1 MRLPKLHQGGFGPFS
16 KRLIK
21 QLETIEDKK
30 LQTRYALFFHIIVNS
45 YSEDDDGKVLIKHST
60 ESMDII
66 LGKFRVNETAE
77 IYTAN
82 GETRTNT
89 KSITH
94 RNREEFFKSF
104 CWCLSDKTKNPMK
117 PRRFIDLDRTRGD
130 YNFAIPC
137 KLTYDTIEARIKHSN
152 KKWVNTEGLSLNTEG
167 ITDRQELRWAAAINQ
182 NTDKMCGNSHSRW
195 WQNAGSYIP
204 KEWFS
209 KFNEKMVEIDIKSA
223 QAHLLPLAL
232 FSIDGKTVSEEYAE
246 IIIEAV
252 NAKCSKKFTKEM
264 IFNECRSYS
273 DKISSQLDPY
283 QMIADEVNKE
293 CPAMIENEIKTD
305 RDKIKKQFNYFICK
319 ENFQGITIPL
329 CWWMNKNFH
338 ALYNFVC
345 DYKFHN
351 KNSNENKEHLLHNK
365 LFGILG
371 KLFFE
376 VTRMVQD
383 KKETPFIYRFDAL
396 WVLESDLEIWLDA
409 IRIKSFKYQIKPSLS
424 LTRNYSGIKPSCSLT
439 RASVGNQ
446 DSFFSDDKLSDS
458 CAYESNHVITS
469 SNTILPLYSR
479 HGDSLH
485 AQSAQKKNRVE
496 TSKASASVPQGPSI
510 PKKRNREAKVT
521 TDKNGRMWFSVKGK
535 RFGSNKNESEADF
548 IKRAKGE

>member
-1 MRLPKLHQGGFGPFS
+1 MKLPKLHQGGFGPFS

-21 QLETIEDKK
+21 ELESITDPK
-30 LQTRYALFFHIIVNS
+30 LQTRFALFFHILINC
-45 YSEDDDGKVLIKHST
+45 YDEDDCGKVLIKHSA
-60 ESMDII
+60 ESMDLI
-66 LGKFRVNETAE
+66 LGKVRINKTSE
-77 IYTAN
+77 IYTTN
-82 GETRTNT
+82 KETRTIAKIVT
-89 KSITH
+89 Q
-94 RNREEFFKSF
+94 RNREEFFKTF

-117 PRRFIDLDRTRGD
+117 PRRYIDIDKVRGD
-130 YNFAIPC
+130 YNLPIPC
-137 KLTYDTIEARIKHSN
+137 SATFEAIQSRITHAN
-152 KKWVNTEGLSLNTEG
+152 KKWVNTDGISLSIDG
-167 ITDRQELRWAAAINQ
+167 ITDRQELRWASAINQ
-182 NTDKMCGNSHSRW
+182 NTDKMCGNGHSRW

-204 KEWFS
+204 KEWLYR
-209 KFNEKMVEIDIKSA
+209 FNEKMVEIDIKAA

-232 FSIDGKTVSEEYAE
+232 FSIDGKTVSDEYIDV
-246 IIIEAV
+246 IISVI
-252 NAKCSKKFTKEM
+252 NAKSSKKFTKEQ
-264 IFNECRSYS
+264 IQTECKDYS
-273 DKISSQLDPY
+273 EKISSTSDPY
-283 QMIADEVNKE
+283 QMISDEVNKE
-293 CPAMIENEIKTD
+293 CPTMLENEIKTS
-305 RDKIKKQFNYFICK
+305 RDAIKQQFNFLMCK
-319 ENFQGITIPL
+319 EGFQGVTIPL
-329 CWWMNKNFH
+329 CWWMNKNFP
-338 ALYNFVC
+338 ALYDFVC

-351 KNSNENKEHLLHNK
+351 KNNNENKEHLLHNK